1 MKRKSLKVLI
11 ILLLVLFI
19 SVMTIE
25 AFAST
30 SSSAIDAMKKME
42 DAELDTSGGNAK
54 VSKILNAVLG
64 LVQIAGTGISMI
76 MVAVLGI
83 KYMMAAP
90 NDKAD
95 VKKQIAP
102 LVIGAIILLLKWIEK
117 DEDKTKHKIAII
129 LCLATIIIMLP
140 LSLTTESELLNNFA
154 SDVTVY
160 LKNVFEFWA

>member
-1 MKRKSLKVLI
+1 MKIKSLKVLI

-102 LVIGAIILLLKWIEK
+102 LVIGAIILFAAVNLVNIIANMADTTLK
-117 DEDKTKHKIAII
+117 TA
-129 LCLATIIIMLP
+129 A
-140 LSLTTESELLNNFA
+140 N
-154 SDVTVY
+154 
-160 LKNVFEFWA
+160 

>member
-19 SVMTIE
+19 SAMTIE
-25 AFAST
+25 VFAST

-102 LVIGAIILLLKWIEK
+102 LVIGAIILFAAVNLVNIIANMADTTLK
-117 DEDKTKHKIAII
+117 TA
-129 LCLATIIIMLP
+129 A
-140 LSLTTESELLNNFA
+140 N
-154 SDVTVY
+154 
-160 LKNVFEFWA
+160 

>member
-1 MKRKSLKVLI
+1 MKIKSLKVLI

-19 SVMTIE
+19 SAMTIE
-25 AFAST
+25 VFAST

-102 LVIGAIILLLKWIEK
+102 LVIGAIILFAAVNLVNIIANMADTTLK
-117 DEDKTKHKIAII
+117 TA
-129 LCLATIIIMLP
+129 A
-140 LSLTTESELLNNFA
+140 N
-154 SDVTVY
+154 
-160 LKNVFEFWA
+160 